1 MIYLNY
7 AKYFL
12 RMSDTANDG
21 TITYEEF
28 YQALKNVNSNYTD
41 GEIEELFKS
50 VDSGNDNK
58 IYYLEFLAAT
68 LEARGRITE
77 ERLAD
82 AFDRMDSDDSG
93 AISRENVKELLG
105 GEYSDE
111 KIDAFLDEVDID
123 GDGSI
128 SFEEF
133 LRCFQEDQRKQVRK
147 IRPDFDE
154 SAF

>member
-1 MIYLNY
+1 MG
-7 AKYFL
+7 
-12 RMSDTANDG
+12 DT
-21 TITYEEF
+21 
-28 YQALKNVNSNYTD
+28 
-41 GEIEELFKS
+41 
-50 VDSGNDNK
+50 GNDNK

-82 AFDRMDSDDSG
+82 AFDRIDSDDSG
-93 AISRENVKELLG
+93 AISRENLRELLG
-105 GEYSDE
+105 SEYSDE
-111 KIDAFLDEVDID
+111 KINLFLDEVDTD

-147 IRPDFDE
+147 FRPEYGE
-154 SAF
+154 SGISSTNSSPIPSTRSDLIEVGEPAIEEEEKTECE